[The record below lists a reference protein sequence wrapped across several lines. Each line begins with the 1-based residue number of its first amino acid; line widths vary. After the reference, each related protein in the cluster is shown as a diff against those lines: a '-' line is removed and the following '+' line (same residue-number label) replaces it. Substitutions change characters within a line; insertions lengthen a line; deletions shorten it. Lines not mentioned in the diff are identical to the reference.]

1 MKKCKHILL
10 VEDDDDIR
18 EQMYEILQEEGYT
31 VTVAENGKVALD
43 YLNSCDPTD
52 LPGCII
58 LDLMMPVM
66 TGKQFMD
73 ISLNHDTFKLIP
85 IVVASAKGSPK
96 EDFLDLPSHVEK
108 IKKPMDIDEML
119 RVIEA
124 HCGKPA

>member
-1 MKKCKHILL
+1 MKTCKHILL

-18 EQMYEILQEEGYT
+18 EQMSNILLDEGYN
-31 VTVAENGKVALD
+31 VTATENGQVALD
-43 YLNSCDPTD
+43 YLKSCSEDS

-73 ISLNHDTFKLIP
+73 ISLNHDLYKSIP

-96 EDFLDLPSHVEK
+96 EEFIDLPDHVEK
-108 IKKPMDIDEML
+108 VKKPMDIDELL

-124 HCGKPA
+124 HCGKP